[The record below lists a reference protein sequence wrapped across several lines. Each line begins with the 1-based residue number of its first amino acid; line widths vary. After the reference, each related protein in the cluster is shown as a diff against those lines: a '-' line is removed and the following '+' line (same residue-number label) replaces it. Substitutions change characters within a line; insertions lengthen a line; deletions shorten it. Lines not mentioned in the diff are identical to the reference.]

1 MSNRKPY
8 RPIIT
13 GVSYLPEVL
22 KYLNELRE
30 EDLDR
35 SALINRIVREHARR
49 RRSGEDRLPT
59 VVRKGRVA
67 GVGAVYRIVGPTW
80 RTQVASQASIPR
92 SATRPTRRTS
102 SSTSCCATS

>member
-13 GVSYLPEVL
+13 GVSFHPEVL
-22 KYLNELRE
+22 KYLNELREE

-67 GVGAVYRIVGPTW
+67 GVGAVY
-80 RTQVASQASIPR
+80 
-92 SATRPTRRTS
+92 
-102 SSTSCCATS
+102 